1 LIRRYLSIEYI
12 GMNIPSRIPAMTLR
26 DVVLFPQAMLPLRIF
41 EDRYKKMLSDVLNQ
55 DRIFAV
61 VAERD
66 QTLTDD
72 QLDEPPFEVAT
83 AGLIRVSKENED
95 GTSFVMLQG
104 LSRVRIRSIDDEGPY
119 RILKVEPLETII
131 EKDTK
136 EYRNKIYDALV
147 QNKLLGGETSKDILD
162 YLETIEDDAAF
173 IDLAAF
179 TLCKNTIRK
188 QAMLEVQR
196 LHKRAEMLFD
206 DLMQENL
213 QLSVWK
219 QSSLNQDSMDLDR
232 N

>member
-1 LIRRYLSIEYI
+1 
-12 GMNIPSRIPAMTLR
+12 MKIPSRIPAMTLNG
-26 DVVLFPQAMLPLRIF
+26 VVLFPHAMLPLRIF
-41 EDRYKKMLSDVLNQ
+41 EDRYKKMLSDVLSQ

-61 VAERD
+61 VAERN
-66 QTLTDD
+66 QSSIDD
-72 QLDEPPFEVAT
+72 HLEEPPFEVAT

-104 LSRVRIRSIDDEGPY
+104 LSRVRIRSINDEGSY
-119 RILKVEPLETII
+119 RTVQVEPFETII

-136 EYRNKIYDALV
+136 AFRHKIYDALV

-162 YLETIEDDAAF
+162 YLKIVEDDVAF
-173 IDLAAF
+173 VDLAAF

-219 QSSLNQDSMDLDR
+219 QTSLNQDSIDLDR

>member
-1 LIRRYLSIEYI
+1 
-12 GMNIPSRIPAMTLR
+12 MNLPSRIPAMTLR

-55 DRIFAV
+55 DRIFVV

-83 AGLIRVSKENED
+83 AGLVRVSKENDD

-147 QNKLLGGETSKDILD
+147 QNNLLGGEASKDILD
-162 YLETIEDDAAF
+162 YLETIEDDIAF
-173 IDLAAF
+173 VDLAAF
-179 TLCKNTIRK
+179 TFCKNTIRK

-196 LHKRAEMLFD
+196 LHKRAEMFFD

-219 QSSLNQDSMDLDR
+219 QSSLNQDSMDFDR

>member
-1 LIRRYLSIEYI
+1 
-12 GMNIPSRIPAMTLR
+12 MNIPTRIPAMTLR

-83 AGLIRVSKENED
+83 AGLIRVSKENDD

-104 LSRVRIRSIDDEGPY
+104 LSRVRIRSINDEAPY

-162 YLETIEDDAAF
+162 YLETIEDDVAF
-173 IDLAAF
+173 VDLAAF

-196 LHKRAEMLFD
+196 LHKRAEMFFD
-206 DLMQENL
+206 DLMHENL

-219 QSSLNQDSMDLDR
+219 QSSLNQDSIDLDR

>member
-1 LIRRYLSIEYI
+1 
-12 GMNIPSRIPAMTLR
+12 MNIPSRIPAMTLR

-104 LSRVRIRSIDDEGPY
+104 LSRVRIRSINDEGPY

-147 QNKLLGGETSKDILD
+147 QNKLLGGEVSKDILD
-162 YLETIEDDAAF
+162 YLETIEDDVAF

>member
-1 LIRRYLSIEYI
+1 
-12 GMNIPSRIPAMTLR
+12 MNIPSRIPAMTLR

-61 VAERD
+61 VAERH
-66 QTLTDD
+66 QRLTDD
-72 QLDEPPFEVAT
+72 HLDEPPFEVAT
-83 AGLIRVSKENED
+83 AGLVRVSKENDD

-147 QNKLLGGETSKDILD
+147 QNKLLGGETSKDMLD
-162 YLETIEDDAAF
+162 YLETIEDDVAF
-173 IDLAAF
+173 VDLAAF

-196 LHKRAEMLFD
+196 LHKRAEMFFD

-213 QLSVWK
+213 QLSVWN

>member
-1 LIRRYLSIEYI
+1 
-12 GMNIPSRIPAMTLR
+12 MNIPSRIPAMTLR

-104 LSRVRIRSIDDEGPY
+104 LARVRIRSIDDEGPY
-119 RILKVEPLETII
+119 RILNVEPLETII

-147 QNKLLGGETSKDILD
+147 QNKLLGGEVRKDILD
-162 YLETIEDDAAF
+162 YLETIEDDVAF

-206 DLMQENL
+206 DMMQENL
-213 QLSVWK
+213 QLSIWK

>member
-1 LIRRYLSIEYI
+1 
-12 GMNIPSRIPAMTLR
+12 MNVPSRIPAMTLR

-206 DLMQENL
+206 DLIQENL

>member
-1 LIRRYLSIEYI
+1 
-12 GMNIPSRIPAMTLR
+12 MNIPSRIPAMTLR

-61 VAERD
+61 VAERH
-66 QTLTDD
+66 QILTDD

-83 AGLIRVSKENED
+83 AGLVRVSKENDD

-162 YLETIEDDAAF
+162 YLETIEDDVAF
-173 IDLAAF
+173 VDLAAF

-196 LHKRAEMLFD
+196 LHKRAEMFFD

-219 QSSLNQDSMDLDR
+219 QSSLNQDSIDLDR

>member
-1 LIRRYLSIEYI
+1 
-12 GMNIPSRIPAMTLR
+12 MNLPSRIPAMTLR

-55 DRIFAV
+55 DRIFVV

-83 AGLIRVSKENED
+83 AGLVRVSKENDD

-147 QNKLLGGETSKDILD
+147 QNNLLGGEASKDILD
-162 YLETIEDDAAF
+162 YLETIEDDIAF
-173 IDLAAF
+173 VDLAAF
-179 TLCKNTIRK
+179 TFCKNTIRK

-196 LHKRAEMLFD
+196 LHKRAEMFFD

>member
-1 LIRRYLSIEYI
+1 
-12 GMNIPSRIPAMTLR
+12 MNIPSRIPAMTLR

-66 QTLTDD
+66 QALTDG

-83 AGLIRVSKENED
+83 AGLVRVSKENED

-147 QNKLLGGETSKDILD
+147 QNKLLGGETSKDMLD
-162 YLETIEDDAAF
+162 YLETIEDDVAF
-173 IDLAAF
+173 VDLAAF

-196 LHKRAEMLFD
+196 LHKRAEMFFD

>member
-1 LIRRYLSIEYI
+1 
-12 GMNIPSRIPAMTLR
+12 MNIPSRIPAMTLR

-104 LSRVRIRSIDDEGPY
+104 LSRVRIRSINDEGPY

-147 QNKLLGGETSKDILD
+147 QNKLLGGEVSKDILD
-162 YLETIEDDAAF
+162 YLETIEDDVAF

-196 LHKRAEMLFD
+196 LHKRAEMIFD

>member
-1 LIRRYLSIEYI
+1 
-12 GMNIPSRIPAMTLR
+12 MNIPSRIPAMTLR

-72 QLDEPPFEVAT
+72 HLDEPPFEVAT
-83 AGLIRVSKENED
+83 AGLVRVSKENDD

-147 QNKLLGGETSKDILD
+147 QNKLLGGETSKDMLD
-162 YLETIEDDAAF
+162 YLETIEDDVAF
-173 IDLAAF
+173 VDLAAF

-196 LHKRAEMLFD
+196 LHKRAEMFFD

>member
-1 LIRRYLSIEYI
+1 
-12 GMNIPSRIPAMTLR
+12 
-26 DVVLFPQAMLPLRIF
+26 
-41 EDRYKKMLSDVLNQ
+41 MLSDVLNQ

-72 QLDEPPFEVAT
+72 HLDEPPFEVAT

-119 RILKVEPLETII
+119 RILQVEPLETII

-147 QNKLLGGETSKDILD
+147 QNKLLGGETSKDMLD
-162 YLETIEDDAAF
+162 YLETIEDDVAF
-173 IDLAAF
+173 VDLAAF

-196 LHKRAEMLFD
+196 LHKRAEMFFD

>member
-1 LIRRYLSIEYI
+1 
-12 GMNIPSRIPAMTLR
+12 MNVPSRIPAMTLR

-66 QTLTDD
+66 QRLTDD

-83 AGLIRVSKENED
+83 AGLVRVSKENDD

-119 RILKVEPLETII
+119 RILQVEPLETII

-147 QNKLLGGETSKDILD
+147 QNKLLGGETSKEILD
-162 YLETIEDDAAF
+162 YLDTIEDDVAF
-173 IDLAAF
+173 VDLAVF
-179 TLCKNTIRK
+179 TLSKNTIRK

-196 LHKRAEMLFD
+196 LHKRAEMFFD

>member
-1 LIRRYLSIEYI
+1 
-12 GMNIPSRIPAMTLR
+12 MNIPSRIPAMTLR

-72 QLDEPPFEVAT
+72 HLDEPPFEVAT
-83 AGLIRVSKENED
+83 AGLVRVSKENDD

-147 QNKLLGGETSKDILD
+147 QNKLLGGEVSKDILD
-162 YLETIEDDAAF
+162 YLETIEDDVAF

-196 LHKRAEMLFD
+196 LHKRAEMFFD

-219 QSSLNQDSMDLDR
+219 QSSLNQDSIDLDR

>member
-1 LIRRYLSIEYI
+1 
-12 GMNIPSRIPAMTLR
+12 MNIPSRIPAMTLR

-72 QLDEPPFEVAT
+72 HLDEPPFEVAT

-104 LSRVRIRSIDDEGPY
+104 LSRVRINSIDDEGPY

-131 EKDTK
+131 EQDTK

-147 QNKLLGGETSKDILD
+147 QNKLLGGETNKEILD
-162 YLETIEDDAAF
+162 YLETIEDEVAF
-173 IDLAAF
+173 VDLAAF

-196 LHKRAEMLFD
+196 LHKRAEMFFD

>member
-1 LIRRYLSIEYI
+1 
-12 GMNIPSRIPAMTLR
+12 MNIPSRIPAMTLR

-72 QLDEPPFEVAT
+72 QLYEPPFEVAT

-104 LSRVRIRSIDDEGPY
+104 LSRVRIRSIDDEGSY
-119 RILKVEPLETII
+119 RILNVEPLETII
-131 EKDTK
+131 EKDSK

-147 QNKLLGGETSKDILD
+147 QNKLLGGEVSKDILD
-162 YLETIEDDAAF
+162 YLETIEDDVAF

-196 LHKRAEMLFD
+196 LHKRAEMIFD

>member
-1 LIRRYLSIEYI
+1 
-12 GMNIPSRIPAMTLR
+12 MNIPSRIPAMTLR

-66 QTLTDD
+66 QALTDD
-72 QLDEPPFEVAT
+72 RLDEPPFEVAT
-83 AGLIRVSKENED
+83 AGLVRVSKENDD

-147 QNKLLGGETSKDILD
+147 QNKLLGGETTKDILD
-162 YLETIEDDAAF
+162 YLETIEDDVAF
-173 IDLAAF
+173 VDLAAF

-196 LHKRAEMLFD
+196 LHKRAEMFFD

>member
-1 LIRRYLSIEYI
+1 
-12 GMNIPSRIPAMTLR
+12 MNIPSRIPAMTLR

-83 AGLIRVSKENED
+83 AGLVRVSKENDD

-104 LSRVRIRSIDDEGPY
+104 LSRIRIRSIDDEGPY

-136 EYRNKIYDALV
+136 AYRNKIFDALL

-162 YLETIEDDAAF
+162 YLETIEDDVAF
-173 IDLAAF
+173 VDLAAF
-179 TLCKNTIRK
+179 TLCQNTIRK

-196 LHKRAEMLFD
+196 LHKRAEMFFD

-213 QLSVWK
+213 QLSLWK
-219 QSSLNQDSMDLDR
+219 QSSLNKDSMDLDR

>member
-1 LIRRYLSIEYI
+1 
-12 GMNIPSRIPAMTLR
+12 MNIPSRIPAMTLR

-66 QTLTDD
+66 QALTDGH
-72 QLDEPPFEVAT
+72 LDEPPFEVAT
-83 AGLIRVSKENED
+83 AGLVRVSKENED

-147 QNKLLGGETSKDILD
+147 QNKLLGGETSKDMLD
-162 YLETIEDDAAF
+162 YLETIEDDVAF
-173 IDLAAF
+173 VDLAAF

-196 LHKRAEMLFD
+196 LHKRAEMFFD

>member
-1 LIRRYLSIEYI
+1 
-12 GMNIPSRIPAMTLR
+12 MNLPSRIPAMTLR

-83 AGLIRVSKENED
+83 AGLVRVSKENDD

-162 YLETIEDDAAF
+162 YLETIEDDVAF
-173 IDLAAF
+173 VDLAAF

-196 LHKRAEMLFD
+196 LHKRAEMFFD

-219 QSSLNQDSMDLDR
+219 QSSLNQDSIDLDR

>member
-1 LIRRYLSIEYI
+1 
-12 GMNIPSRIPAMTLR
+12 MKIPSRIPAMTLR

-72 QLDEPPFEVAT
+72 HLDEPPFEVAT

-104 LSRVRIRSIDDEGPY
+104 LSRVRIKSIDDEGPY

-131 EKDTK
+131 EQDTK

-147 QNKLLGGETSKDILD
+147 QNKLLGGETNKEILD
-162 YLETIEDDAAF
+162 YLETIEDEVAF
-173 IDLAAF
+173 VDLAAF

-196 LHKRAEMLFD
+196 LHKRAEMFFD

-213 QLSVWK
+213 QLSIWK

>member
-1 LIRRYLSIEYI
+1 
-12 GMNIPSRIPAMTLR
+12 MNIPSRIPAMTLR

-104 LSRVRIRSIDDEGPY
+104 LSRVRIRSINDEGPY

-147 QNKLLGGETSKDILD
+147 QNKLLGGEVSKDILD

-206 DLMQENL
+206 DMMQENL

>member
-1 LIRRYLSIEYI
+1 
-12 GMNIPSRIPAMTLR
+12 MNIPSRIPAMTLR

-83 AGLIRVSKENED
+83 AGLVRVSKENDD

-162 YLETIEDDAAF
+162 YLETIEDDVAF
-173 IDLAAF
+173 VDLAAF

-196 LHKRAEMLFD
+196 LHKRAEMFFD

>member
-1 LIRRYLSIEYI
+1 
-12 GMNIPSRIPAMTLR
+12 
-26 DVVLFPQAMLPLRIF
+26 
-41 EDRYKKMLSDVLNQ
+41 
-55 DRIFAV
+55 
-61 VAERD
+61 
-66 QTLTDD
+66 
-72 QLDEPPFEVAT
+72 
-83 AGLIRVSKENED
+83 
-95 GTSFVMLQG
+95 MLQG
-104 LSRVRIRSIDDEGPY
+104 LSRVRIRSINDQGSY
-119 RILKVEPLETII
+119 RTVQVEPFETII

-136 EYRNKIYDALV
+136 AFRHKIYDALV

-162 YLETIEDDAAF
+162 YLKIVEDDVAF
-173 IDLAAF
+173 VDLAAF

-219 QSSLNQDSMDLDR
+219 QTSLNQDSIDLDR

>member
-1 LIRRYLSIEYI
+1 
-12 GMNIPSRIPAMTLR
+12 MNIPSRIPAMTLR

-104 LSRVRIRSIDDEGPY
+104 LSRVRIRSINDEGPY
-119 RILKVEPLETII
+119 RILNVEPLETII

-147 QNKLLGGETSKDILD
+147 QNKLLGGEVRKDILD
-162 YLETIEDDAAF
+162 YLETIEDDVAF

>member
-1 LIRRYLSIEYI
+1 
-12 GMNIPSRIPAMTLR
+12 MNIPSRIPAMTLR

-66 QTLTDD
+66 QTLTDGH
-72 QLDEPPFEVAT
+72 LDEPPFEVAT
-83 AGLIRVSKENED
+83 AGLVRVSKENED

-119 RILKVEPLETII
+119 RILKVETLETII

-147 QNKLLGGETSKDILD
+147 QNKLLGGETSKDMLD
-162 YLETIEDDAAF
+162 YLETIEDDVAF
-173 IDLAAF
+173 VDLAAF

-196 LHKRAEMLFD
+196 LHKRAEMFFD

-213 QLSVWK
+213 QLSIWK

>member
-1 LIRRYLSIEYI
+1 
-12 GMNIPSRIPAMTLR
+12 MNIPSRIPAMTLR

-66 QTLTDD
+66 QILTDD

-83 AGLIRVSKENED
+83 AGLIRVSKENDD

-162 YLETIEDDAAF
+162 YLETIEDDVAF
-173 IDLAAF
+173 VDLAAF

-196 LHKRAEMLFD
+196 LHKRAEMFFD

>member
-1 LIRRYLSIEYI
+1 
-12 GMNIPSRIPAMTLR
+12 MNIPSRIPAMTLR

-66 QTLTDD
+66 QILTDD

-83 AGLIRVSKENED
+83 AGLVRVSKENDD

-104 LSRVRIRSIDDEGPY
+104 LSRVRIRSINDEGPY

-147 QNKLLGGETSKDILD
+147 QNKLLGGETTKDILG
-162 YLETIEDDAAF
+162 YLETIEDDVAF
-173 IDLAAF
+173 VDLAAF

-196 LHKRAEMLFD
+196 LHKRAEMFFD

>member
-1 LIRRYLSIEYI
+1 
-12 GMNIPSRIPAMTLR
+12 MNIPSRIPAMTLR

-83 AGLIRVSKENED
+83 AGLVRVSKENDD

-147 QNKLLGGETSKDILD
+147 QNKLLGGETSKEILD
-162 YLETIEDDAAF
+162 YLDTIEDDVAF
-173 IDLAAF
+173 VDLAVF
-179 TLCKNTIRK
+179 TLSKNTIRK

-196 LHKRAEMLFD
+196 LHKRAEMFFD

-219 QSSLNQDSMDLDR
+219 QSSMNQDSMDLDR

>member
-1 LIRRYLSIEYI
+1 
-12 GMNIPSRIPAMTLR
+12 MNIPSRIPAMTLR

-83 AGLIRVSKENED
+83 AGLVRVSKENDD

-131 EKDTK
+131 EQDTK

-147 QNKLLGGETSKDILD
+147 QNKLLGGETSKDILN
-162 YLETIEDDAAF
+162 YLENIEDDIEF
-173 IDLAAF
+173 VDLAAF

-188 QAMLEVQR
+188 QAMLEVLR
-196 LHKRAEMLFD
+196 LHKRAEMFFD
-206 DLMQENL
+206 DLMLENL
-213 QLSVWK
+213 QLSVLK
-219 QSSLNQDSMDLDR
+219 QSSLNQDSIDLDR

>member
-1 LIRRYLSIEYI
+1 
-12 GMNIPSRIPAMTLR
+12 MNIPSRIPAMTLR

-104 LSRVRIRSIDDEGPY
+104 LSRVRIRSINDEGPY

-147 QNKLLGGETSKDILD
+147 QNKLLGGEVSKDILD

>member
-1 LIRRYLSIEYI
+1 
-12 GMNIPSRIPAMTLR
+12 MNIPSRIPAMTLR

-55 DRIFAV
+55 DRIFAI
-61 VAERD
+61 VAERH

-72 QLDEPPFEVAT
+72 HLDEPPFEVAT
-83 AGLIRVSKENED
+83 AGLVRVSKENDD

-147 QNKLLGGETSKDILD
+147 QNKLLGGETSKDMLD
-162 YLETIEDDAAF
+162 YLETIEDDVAF
-173 IDLAAF
+173 VDLAAF

-196 LHKRAEMLFD
+196 LHKRAEMFFD